1 MVREEGGRYRG
12 SLDENK
18 KVVAQRIESVVI
30 RYQAIVDWQN
40 RDDVLRAMRR
50 DIKRELR
57 STGDLTEDELD
68 EKTRRIVE
76 VARRRST
83 R

>member
-1 MVREEGGRYRG
+1 M
-12 SLDENK
+12 
-18 KVVAQRIESVVI
+18 VAQRIESVVR